1 MHGIFFGSN
10 DEVAFA
16 HEEGF
21 LFELFKDTG
30 FYSLCRM
37 PSSLPYS
44 LANTSGNFDRDNPNQ
59 DFEDVLNNLENGI
72 FELAP
77 TEDEVNS
84 EENSNFA
91 IDEIYNLNTNKLDVI
106 QKAKIKSFS
115 NIETVRTKRTNI
127 FRNIS
132 SESLNDFN
140 SESSSIL
147 SLNKESYCQHYVNDN
162 MLKKIYSVDL
172 KNLIN
177 GNKIVDVCSD
187 ENYASQS
194 NDNMRKITPPG
205 DVLATIN
212 TWAKKTKDAIKIR
225 NIQIAKKSGNLS
237 SL

>member
-30 FYSLCRM
+30 FYTLCRM

-44 LANTSGNFDRDNPNQ
+44 LANTSRNFDRDNPNQ
-59 DFEDVLNNLENGI
+59 DFEEIINNLENGV

-77 TEDEVNS
+77 TEEETNSDE
-84 EENSNFA
+84 ECNFA
-91 IDEIYNLNTNKLDVI
+91 IDKIYSLNTNKLKFK
-106 QKAKIKSFS
+106 QKVKVKSHS
-115 NIETVRTKRTNI
+115 NIETVRTNRKKV

-132 SESLNDFN
+132 SESIVDYE
-140 SESSSIL
+140 SESSSL
-147 SLNKESYCQHYVNDN
+147 ASLNKESYCQHYVDCNE
-162 MLKKIYSVDL
+162 LKKDYSLDL
-172 KNLIN
+172 KNIIN
-177 GNKIVDVCSD
+177 FNKNSAENSD
-187 ENYASQS
+187 DNYASNS
-194 NDNMRKITPPG
+194 NDSMRKITPPG

-225 NIQIAKKSGNLS
+225 NIQISKKNGNLKN
-237 SL
+237 L

>member
-1 MHGIFFGSN
+1 M
-10 DEVAFA
+10 
-16 HEEGF
+16 
-21 LFELFKDTG
+21 
-30 FYSLCRM
+30 
-37 PSSLPYS
+37 
-44 LANTSGNFDRDNPNQ
+44 
-59 DFEDVLNNLENGI
+59 
-72 FELAP
+72 
-77 TEDEVNS
+77 NS

-115 NIETVRTKRTNI
+115 NIETVRTKRTKI

-187 ENYASQS
+187 TNYASQS